1 MEKNVLSFKMK
12 KKYIEAFRGVYF
24 LENRRENVFN
34 KSIVFEVALVLESKV
49 LFYWHV
55 STI

>member
-49 LFYWHV
+49 LFY
-55 STI
+55 